1 MSRVGKMPIPISP
14 GVEVTIDGSRVKVKG
29 PKGELERE
37 FSPRMKIIKEEGL
50 LRVER
55 PTDSKQDK
63 SLHGLTRALL
73 ANMVEG
79 VSQGF
84 QKVLD
89 IVGVGYRADVKG
101 KVLHLQ
107 LGFSH
112 PVEYPIPE
120 GVEIECPIATRIVV
134 QGIDKEKVGQVA
146 AEIRAFRPPEPYK
159 GKGIRYEGEEVR
171 RKAGKAGRAK

>member
-1 MSRVGKMPIPISP
+1 MSRIGRLPIPIPS
-14 GVEVTIDGSRVKVKG
+14 GVEVTIDGCRVKAKG
-29 PKGELERE
+29 PKGELERD
-37 FSPRMKIIKEEGL
+37 FSPRMRIVKDGQE

-63 SLHGLTRALL
+63 SLHGLTRSLL
-73 ANMVEG
+73 NNMVQG

-84 QKVLD
+84 QKTLD
-89 IVGVGYRADVKG
+89 IVGVGYRAEVKDS
-101 KVLHLQ
+101 VLHLS

-112 PVEYPIPE
+112 PVEYPIPQ
-120 GVEIECPIATRIVV
+120 GIDIECPLITRIVV
-134 QGIDKEKVGQVA
+134 KGIDKELVGKVA

-171 RKAGKAGRAK
+171 KKAGKAGRAT

>member
-1 MSRVGKMPIPISP
+1 MSRIGRMPISIPP

-29 PKGELERE
+29 PKGVLERE
-37 FSPRMKIIKEEGL
+37 FSSRMRIILEEGVL
-50 LRVER
+50 KVER
-55 PTDSKQDK
+55 PTDSKRDK
-63 SLHGLTRALL
+63 ALHGLTRALL
-73 ANMVEG
+73 ANMVQG

-112 PVEYPIPE
+112 PVEYPIPHD
-120 GVEIECPIATRIVV
+120 VEVSCPIATRIVI
-134 QGIDKEKVGQVA
+134 QGIDKERVGQVA

-159 GKGIRYEGEEVR
+159 GKGVRYENEEVR